1 MFDTNVASDGELLG
15 EIYSPSV
22 AVPSLQ
28 PVAGWQRSSN
38 DRYGASRM
46 PSLPT
51 LLVVLLIHAIGIVA
65 LVHMRTVY
73 VQKKS
78 AELVMVNLTPS
89 APPPANPEEPTPPS
103 RPEVVVPPALVQT
116 PPPIAPAIA
125 VSSEPAPA
133 SPPSVVQPAAVP
145 GPPAPPVVAAGPATV
160 QGGDLM
166 ARMIAGKPPR
176 YPLESRRKR
185 EQGTVVLS
193 LTVGVDGRVATISIA
208 QSSGTSRLDD
218 AARDAVR
225 NWRWEPMMRNGQPVQ
240 VRGLVE
246 IPFVLQG

>member
-1 MFDTNVASDGELLG
+1 MFDASVTSDREFGGETYVPPVALPPRRAAAA
-15 EIYSPSV
+15 PSV
-22 AVPSLQ
+22 A
-28 PVAGWQRSSN
+28 GG

-46 PSLPT
+46 PSLPA
-51 LLVVLLIHAIGIVA
+51 LLIVLALHAVAIVA

-73 VQKKS
+73 VHRKS
-78 AELVMVNLTPS
+78 AELVTVNLTPS
-89 APPPANPEEPTPPS
+89 APPPPSQEEPTPPS

-116 PPPIAPAIA
+116 PPPVAPSIA
-125 VSSEPAPA
+125 VASEPAPV
-133 SPPSVVQPAAVP
+133 SPPVVGQPSAVP
-145 GPPAPPVVAAGPATV
+145 GPPSPPVVAAGPATV

-176 YPLESRRKR
+176 YPIECRRKR

-193 LTVGVDGRVATISIA
+193 LTLGTDGRVATISIA
-208 QSSGTSRLDD
+208 QSSGHGRLDD

-225 NWRWEPMMRNGQPVQ
+225 NWRWEPMIRNGQPVQ